1 MKIKV
6 TKMVPKTIEKEIKI
20 PKIKNTT
27 DSCNCLLK
35 YIAERCDSVHENV
48 ECSKIKC
55 SECLFYP
62 KNIKALGEMENHGY
76 SD

>member
-20 PKIKNTT
+20 PKIKNAT
-27 DSCNCLLK
+27 DPYNCLLNCV
-35 YIAERCDSVHENV
+35 AGGGDSVHDKV
-48 ECSKIKC
+48 ECSKIAC

-62 KNIKALGEMENHGY
+62 KNIEALREMDNHEY